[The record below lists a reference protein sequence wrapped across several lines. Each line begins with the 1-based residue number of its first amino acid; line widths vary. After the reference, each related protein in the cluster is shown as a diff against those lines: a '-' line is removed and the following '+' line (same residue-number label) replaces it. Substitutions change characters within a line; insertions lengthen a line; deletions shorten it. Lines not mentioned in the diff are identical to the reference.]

1 MILAQE
7 IKKLR
12 LLDADW
18 DGEGALPVDT
28 NVIEHIKTFCRQLK
42 THGLHLPQQISAL
55 GDGGVCLS
63 WRTTKSRVILFFK
76 CNDPLIYLS
85 ESRECKPCSLR
96 KLNVEDT
103 ICALASSFQV

>member
-18 DGEGALPVDT
+18 DGEGALPVDA
-28 NVIEHIKTFCRQLK
+28 NVIEHIKTF
-42 THGLHLPQQISAL
+42 
-55 GDGGVCLS
+55 
-63 WRTTKSRVILFFK
+63 
-76 CNDPLIYLS
+76 
-85 ESRECKPCSLR
+85 
-96 KLNVEDT
+96 T